1 MLQEQREEFAAR
13 NAETT
18 ELMKEIRNLA
28 DIKAVMGQL
37 VESTKGQ
44 TAILERLVSSLK
56 NQNNGGRR
64 EGFPIESAV
73 QHVSAPVF
81 PKSIT
86 YMVATITLLA
96 FMAFGLYVYNSF
108 IAEPRIEVVGV
119 SNEPQQTIV
128 PTSTQVE
135 PNISNDQTVN
145 VDYLE
150 STQSA
155 TQEQ

>member
-1 MLQEQREEFAAR
+1 MQECFKFAAR

-64 EGFPIESAV
+64 EVFPIESAV

-145 VDYLE
+145 VDSLE